1 MYVCACVCVCMC
13 VMYYLFGCCSEAIDL
28 DPYGGSTDEE
38 GNSPKISPR
47 VSSIESD
54 GGDTEDEI
62 RRYKSPFMKLISVFV
77 CMCMSLCM
85 CLPMYVFMCVALL
98 M

>member
-1 MYVCACVCVCMC
+1 MHMHACVCII
-13 VMYYLFGCCSEAIDL
+13 MYICHFSGMVDL

-38 GNSPKISPR
+38 GTSPKISPR

-62 RRYKSPFMKLISVFV
+62 QR
-77 CMCMSLCM
+77 
-85 CLPMYVFMCVALL
+85 
-98 M
+98 

>member
-1 MYVCACVCVCMC
+1 MSLIYYVRTYV
-13 VMYYLFGCCSEAIDL
+13 YLFNSYSEVVDL

-38 GNSPKISPR
+38 GTSPKISPR

-62 RRYKSPFMKLISVFV
+62 RR
-77 CMCMSLCM
+77 
-85 CLPMYVFMCVALL
+85 
-98 M
+98 